1 MQSIGEPRCRTV
13 GAATTRL
20 ICVEEEEEEHN
31 TVLVVEEEE
40 TSTKIA
46 DAHAFTSVTQP
57 YLCTAPDVLWKVNME

>member
-1 MQSIGEPRCRTV
+1 M
-13 GAATTRL
+13 
-20 ICVEEEEEEHN
+20 EEEEEEHN